1 MCGTSFRKRTV
12 GGNPN
17 SKIANAFTRLLNRI
31 KKDQGDFRRLSF
43 NKLRKTAGNII
54 RHLASGEIMRIFHSR
69 GRPVLNDEH
78 SERYSNRNFKRVFRV
93 QLKARKYLAP
103 MFAVVTDPFP
113 EDQRQKH
120 PALSLGTIKKI
131 KTMRQ
136 QGFKVVA
143 IAKEL
148 NVSPETVR
156 RYVREGRNEQAAR
169 IAPQEEREQEGQRE

>member
-1 MCGTSFRKRTV
+1 MKNADNALINGPIDPIVFDTSTPGAVK
-12 GGNPN
+12 
-17 SKIANAFTRLLNRI
+17 FTH
-31 KKDQGDFRRLSF
+31 QGLSTTTNF
-43 NKLRKTAGNII
+43 DDG
-54 RHLASGEIMRIFHSR
+54 
-69 GRPVLNDEH
+69 
-78 SERYSNRNFKRVFRV
+78 NRNFKRVFRT
-93 QLKARKYLAP
+93 QLKARKYLAA
-103 MFAVVTDPFP
+103 MFAVVADPFP

-156 RYVREGRNEQAAR
+156 RYAREGKNEQVVS
-169 IAPQEEREQEGQRE
+169 ITSQEERDQEG